1 MLITCIV
8 SCVGTIYHSPYAFD
22 SVLKFEVP
30 LANLAVHQMVGFVV
44 LGTFAVFSS
53 FCKIPCCQKKCGLNG
68 FMGCSKKE
76 DCRGWA
82 IVTALGVVGA
92 FNFGMTS
99 YALMLLSQA
108 DLQV

>member
-1 MLITCIV
+1 MGEVSACKGTKTFIV
-8 SCVGTIYHSPYAFD
+8 DLLVFLVYIGLNMAINLYNKWMF

-30 LANLAVHQMVGFVV
+30 LANLAVHQMVGFLV

-53 FCKIPCCQKKCGLNG
+53 FCKIPCCQKCGLNG

-82 IVTALGVVGA
+82 IVTALGV
-92 FNFGMTS
+92 
-99 YALMLLSQA
+99 
-108 DLQV
+108 